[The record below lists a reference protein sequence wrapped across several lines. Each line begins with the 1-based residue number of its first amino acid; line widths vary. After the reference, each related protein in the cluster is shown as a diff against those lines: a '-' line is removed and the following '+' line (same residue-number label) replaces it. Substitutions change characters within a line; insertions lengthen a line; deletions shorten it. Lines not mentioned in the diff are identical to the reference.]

1 MNNYV
6 LILIHIKGGVYL
18 KNKIGSLRLCGLMIG
33 PILGSGI
40 ILLPPIAYK
49 NLGNASIWAWI
60 IIMFLGALFAI
71 MFSKLAI
78 IYPGDGGMT
87 IAVEKIFGGKLKL
100 YSSFLLISAVSF
112 GPSAVLLTA
121 ANYLN
126 KLSSLK
132 FLHTSFISIGLLIIC
147 LLLLLRDIK
156 FVSTLSLVLSS
167 IIVLVLAISS
177 ISILASAQVIITP
190 VQDIE
195 IIPTGKVVL
204 LLFWAIIGWEIIGN
218 YSEQVKN
225 LNRTLPQATT
235 ISLVVITVSY
245 ILLALAV
252 QAFPNTERLSLIH
265 ILTPLFGRFST
276 ALLAL
281 LVTGLCIS
289 TYLLIVGA
297 VGRLVSSLATE
308 GFLFPIFKKKNVNN
322 IPIYAILYFTTV
334 HAIIF
339 VLTYFDTIDIESIVS
354 IANGFFLANALIGVV
369 ASIVIVDSIFFKVSG
384 SLLVLGLITIL
395 LFSSI
400 QIFLALAFIFFLS
413 CYLYK
418 KADKLK
424 QDDVSIEI
432 VNKA

>member
-1 MNNYV
+1 M
-6 LILIHIKGGVYL
+6 

-49 NLGNASIWAWI
+49 NLGNSSIWAWI
-60 IIMFLGALFAI
+60 AIMFLGALFAI

-78 IYPGDGGMT
+78 LYPGDGGMT
-87 IAVEKIFGGKLKL
+87 IAVEKVFGGKLKL

-126 KLSSLK
+126 KISSLE
-132 FLHTSFISIGLLIIC
+132 FLHTSLISIGLLIIC
-147 LLLLLRDIK
+147 LLLLLKDIK
-156 FVSTLSLVLSS
+156 FISTVSLLISS
-167 IIVLVLAISS
+167 VIVLVLAISS
-177 ISILASAQVIITP
+177 ISILANSQVIITP
-190 VQDIE
+190 IQDIE
-195 IIPTGKVVL
+195 IISTGKAVL

-245 ILLALAV
+245 ILLALAI
-252 QAFPNTERLSLIH
+252 QAFPNTDNLSLIH
-265 ILTPLFGRFST
+265 ILTPLFGNFST
-276 ALLAL
+276 VLLAL
-281 LVTGLCIS
+281 LVTGLCIC

-308 GFLFPIFKKKNVNN
+308 GFLFPIFKRKNNNN
-322 IPIYAILYFTTV
+322 IPVYAILYFIMVHTV
-334 HAIIF
+334 IL
-339 VLTYFDTIDIESIVS
+339 VLAYFDVIDIESIVS
-354 IANGFFLANALIGVV
+354 IANGFFLANALIGVI
-369 ASIVIVDSIFFKVSG
+369 ASIIIVDHIFFKVSG
-384 SLLVLGLITIL
+384 SLLALGLIAIL

-400 QIFLALAFIFFLS
+400 QIFVALAVIFIFSFF
-413 CYLYK
+413 LYK
-418 KADKLK
+418 KVENSK
-424 QDDVSIEI
+424 QYEDSIEI
-432 VNKA
+432 INKA